1 MRPLH
6 LDFLAD
12 SRSGDRDTKRARRM
26 LWGAVL
32 ILIAAEWVVYAKWQ
46 QHGEEIRTQLALQ
59 SEVMNEGRSLAA
71 EPTPS
76 PETAGSPSASRALA
90 AVSAFDPMALA
101 KIEQAVM
108 KARGDSPDSRLRI
121 DSLAFD
127 ARQRRFVLQGQSF
140 QHQAINRLRDE
151 LLTRLPL
158 AGTNFPSLQNNA
170 SGRQALRFEI
180 AIQLPALT
188 GSDR

>member
-1 MRPLH
+1 MRPLY

-12 SRSGDRDTKRARRM
+12 SRSGDRDTKRTRRI

-32 ILIAAEWVVYAKWQ
+32 TLVAAEWGVYTIWQ
-46 QHGEEIRTQLALQ
+46 QRGEDIRTQLGRQ
-59 SEVMNEGRSLAA
+59 SETSNDGRNLSAG
-71 EPTPS
+71 PTS
-76 PETAGSPSASRALA
+76 PPEASGSPNASQALA
-90 AVSAFDPMALA
+90 AVSAFDPTVLA

-108 KARGDSPDSRLRI
+108 KARSDSPDSRLHMV
-121 DSLAFD
+121 SLAFD

-158 AGTNFPSLQNNA
+158 AVTSFPSLQNNA
-170 SGRQALRFEI
+170 DVRQALRFEI
-180 AIQLPALT
+180 AIRLPALT
-188 GSDR
+188 GSAQ